1 MLHADKYI
9 FLVNESNNGMHCTI
23 NVFKVKLIFTVH
35 LYLDGVFK
43 YHLANDHRERKDEE
57 R

>member
-23 NVFKVKLIFTVH
+23 NVIIQSKTD
-35 LYLDGVFK
+35 LYCTFVFGWSI
-43 YHLANDHRERKDEE
+43 
-57 R
+57 